1 MATPD
6 IWTMNGVA
14 WTEEDEQDSAELIQE
29 IIDRDYPAIRV
40 IGDDGKIIKTVIR
53 AADGKRWLAVNDH
66 ETFDITRAV
75 QYNARIIAWQRGHAT
90 PIGY

>member
-29 IIDRDYPAIRV
+29 IID
-40 IGDDGKIIKTVIR
+40 
-53 AADGKRWLAVNDH
+53 H